1 LNTGQYYTV
10 YGLSITNKLTQPLQ
24 DRPFACTFVVYKMS
38 YKAVH
43 ITCNPDQEETISF
56 LLQEIGFAGTSFE
69 KGKLIAYC
77 RVAEYKDNKVR
88 EVLANFGIKPEH
100 VADVANDNWNA
111 MWEDNFKEAIIG
123 DHIQARAP
131 FHPNGG
137 YKHSIIITPKM
148 AFGTGHHETT
158 RLSGISLEKL
168 DCNNKTVLDMGCGSG
183 LLAILASQ
191 KGAKRVL
198 AIDYDANC
206 VENTQE
212 NIQLNKAVNVEVI
225 QADSISHMPEKFD
238 IIVSNIVKNINLRLL
253 PEFVA
258 KLNPGGHL
266 ILCGFLDKDLTEQ
279 HNAALAHG
287 LKLIEQNVDNHWL
300 QTQYIPD

>member
-1 LNTGQYYTV
+1 
-10 YGLSITNKLTQPLQ
+10 
-24 DRPFACTFVVYKMS
+24 MS

-43 ITCNPDQEETISF
+43 IICDQDLEETISF
-56 LLQEIGFAGTSFE
+56 LLQEIGYEGTSYE
-69 KGKLIAYC
+69 KGTLIAYC
-77 RVAEYKDNKVR
+77 KATEYNEDAMR
-88 EVLANFGIKPEH
+88 ELLANFEIIPEQ
-100 VADVANDNWNA
+100 VTDVANDNWNA
-111 MWEDNFKEAIIG
+111 MWEENFKEAIIG
-123 DHIQARAP
+123 EHIQARAP
-131 FHPNGG
+131 FHPMSRH
-137 YKHSIIITPKM
+137 KHSIIITPKM

-168 DCNNKTVLDMGCGSG
+168 DCKDKTVLDMGCGSG

-212 NIQLNKAVNVEVI
+212 NIQLNKAVNVEII
-225 QADSISHMPEKFD
+225 QADSIRQLTEKFD

-253 PEFVA
+253 PEFVT

-266 ILCGFLDKDLTEQ
+266 ILCGFLDEDLDEQ
-279 HNAALAHG
+279 HTAALVHG
-287 LKLIEQNVDNHWL
+287 LKLIEQHIENHWL
-300 QTQYIPD
+300 QTQYILD

>member
-1 LNTGQYYTV
+1 
-10 YGLSITNKLTQPLQ
+10 
-24 DRPFACTFVVYKMS
+24 MS

-43 ITCNPDQEETISF
+43 IICDPDLEETISF
-56 LLQEIGFAGTSFE
+56 LLQEAGYQGTSYE
-69 KGKLIAYC
+69 KGRLIAYC
-77 RVAEYKDNKVR
+77 KIEDYHEKATHEL
-88 EVLANFGIKPEH
+88 LANFELIPEQ
-100 VADVANDNWNA
+100 VADVANENWNA
-111 MWEDNFKEAIIG
+111 MWEENFKEAIIG
-123 DHIQARAP
+123 DNIQARAP
-131 FHPNGG
+131 FHPSNG
-137 YKHSIIITPKM
+137 YKHDIIITPKM

-168 DCNNKTVLDMGCGSG
+168 DCEGKAVLDMGCGSG

-212 NIQLNKAVNVEVI
+212 NIQLNKAVNVEVM
-225 QADSISHMPEKFD
+225 QADSVTHLTEKFD

-258 KLNPGGHL
+258 KLNHGGHL
-266 ILCGFLDKDLTEQ
+266 ILCGFLDQDLAEQ
-279 HNAALAHG
+279 QTAATAHG
-287 LKLIEQNVDNHWL
+287 LKLIEQHVDNKWL
-300 QTQYIPD
+300 QTQYILD